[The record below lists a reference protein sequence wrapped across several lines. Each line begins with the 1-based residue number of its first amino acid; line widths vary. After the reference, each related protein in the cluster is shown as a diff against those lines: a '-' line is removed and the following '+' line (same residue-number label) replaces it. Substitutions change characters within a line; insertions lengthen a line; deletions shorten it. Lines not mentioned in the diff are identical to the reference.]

1 MQAACKLLIIRK
13 ERFVMNSNSSSS
25 IKRKTFVQQISDTS
39 EQGGKGSFG
48 LLRMFSV
55 YGGRSPGVLPAGRGD
70 GISDQTPVSRVINK
84 NDRRKP

>member
-1 MQAACKLLIIRK
+1 
-13 ERFVMNSNSSSS
+13 MNSNSSGS
-25 IKRKTFVQQISDTS
+25 IKRKTLVQQISDNS

-70 GISDQTPVSRVINK
+70 GIRDQTPVPRMINK
-84 NDRRKP
+84 NNRRNP